1 MCGLNVNIVLES
13 AKHYSQYGNMGIWK
27 YGNMGLNSPKLCYP
41 MHRDVIQLIKEFL
54 GRALTFGAAS
64 RCVLILTKKKW
75 AKIARYSKK
84 FYSAGSLPAAQKFS
98 FGPIL
103 NKKVFG
109 GVWDGAQSCPK

>member
-1 MCGLNVNIVLES
+1 MFSHALGCYTAHKRVSRWGPYPGNRLQE
-13 AKHYSQYGNMGIWK
+13 YSDFD
-27 YGNMGLNSPKLCYP
+27 P
-41 MHRDVIQLIKEFL
+41 
-54 GRALTFGAAS
+54 
-64 RCVLILTKKKW
+64 KKW

-109 GVWDGAQSCPK
+109 GVWYGAQSCPK